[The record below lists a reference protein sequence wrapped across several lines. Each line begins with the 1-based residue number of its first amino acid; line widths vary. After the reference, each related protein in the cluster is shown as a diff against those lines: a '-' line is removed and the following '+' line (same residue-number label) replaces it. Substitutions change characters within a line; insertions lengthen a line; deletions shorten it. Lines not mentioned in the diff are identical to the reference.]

1 MKQADKS
8 RLLAM
13 GGYASPQGR
22 NVNGCVKESNIVKL
36 KKLSMKLYPKVSN
49 QFLFKNRSRAMNLGV

>member
-1 MKQADKS
+1 
-8 RLLAM
+8 M